1 MKELERKDAPGVTGG
16 TVGPVHTPIVP
27 LPLPLPPVIGP
38 DFPTNPL
45 GTEQPA
51 IEKYRA

>member
-1 MKELERKDAPGVTGG
+1 MKELDRKDPPEVTGG
-16 TVGPVHTPIVP
+16 TVGPVAIPIGPVGP
-27 LPLPLPPVIGP
+27 LPVPGP
-38 DFPTNPL
+38 DFPPNPL